1 MQYIGPLDLIYT
13 DVWTLPTYSVDG
25 YKYYVIFVD
34 HYTRYVWFYPLKLK
48 SQVIQ
53 VFVPFNNLVENKFN
67 CKIKILYSNNGGKF
81 IALAPFLSL

>member
-13 DVWTLPTYSVDG
+13 DVWTSPTYSFDG
-25 YKYYVIFVD
+25 YKYYVLFVD

-67 CKIKILYSNNGGKF
+67 SKIKILYSNNGGKF